1 VKLALQPLVPT
12 CPPFACPDKSSS
24 SLFTSALFSESYE
37 LPFPPARQSLGGQAL
52 CFDNHLNCP
61 GVSPLWSPCS
71 DLRALC
77 VALFPVAS
85 FSTSLHPVFSIACSL
100 LGALGSLFRA
110 SVLCFQQLPA
120 SFCKIPGVGGIPAF
134 SANLRALCASA
145 LSLCFRSFLIYGFGL
160 SRSTDLPLTPPISF
174 DLQLSTVDFP
184 STMLKST
191 RTAYDHS

>member
-1 VKLALQPLVPT
+1 VKLAPQALRP
-12 CPPFACPDKSSS
+12 CPPLFYAKKPSSWLLIS
-24 SLFTSALFSESYE
+24 PLFSQRYE
-37 LPFPPARQSLGGQAL
+37 LLFPPARQSLGGQAL

-61 GVSPLWSPCS
+61 GVYPLWSLCS

-77 VALFPVAS
+77 VALFPGSVWS
-85 FSTSLHPVFSIACSL
+85 VFSEAYSL
-100 LGALGSLFRA
+100 FNALGSLFRA

-120 SFCKIPGVGGIPAF
+120 SFCKIPGVGGIPRF
-134 SANLRALCASA
+134 LGEPPRPLRLYASA
-145 LSLCFRSFLIYGFGL
+145 LSFILGL